1 MLDAYVAVDLEMTG
15 LKIRTDRILEIGAV
29 MVCHGIIT
37 DTYEWL
43 VNPHRKLSEEII
55 QLTGITDEMAQGG
68 CDVGRAVEEFLSF
81 AQDLPLVGHNIIF
94 DYGFL
99 KQYAVNHGIVLEKRG
114 VDTLKLAR
122 KCLPELEK
130 RTLDFLCEEFRIE
143 RNKNHRALED
153 AKAAAMLLE
162 CFKEQFGHKM
172 PEEFEP
178 MQLQFKAKKQQPA
191 TKSQKKRLQELTE
204 YYKITL
210 DQELE
215 SLTKSEASRITDQI
229 YSAYGRIPISYTT
242 QNSCSVWPE

>member
-1 MLDAYVAVDLEMTG
+1 
-15 LKIRTDRILEIGAV
+15 
-29 MVCHGIIT
+29 
-37 DTYEWL
+37 
-43 VNPHRKLSEEII
+43 
-55 QLTGITDEMAQGG
+55 
-68 CDVGRAVEEFLSF
+68 
-81 AQDLPLVGHNIIF
+81 
-94 DYGFL
+94 
-99 KQYAVNHGIVLEKRG
+99 
-114 VDTLKLAR
+114 
-122 KCLPELEK
+122 
-130 RTLDFLCEEFRIE
+130 
-143 RNKNHRALED
+143 
-153 AKAAAMLLE
+153 
-162 CFKEQFGHKM
+162 M